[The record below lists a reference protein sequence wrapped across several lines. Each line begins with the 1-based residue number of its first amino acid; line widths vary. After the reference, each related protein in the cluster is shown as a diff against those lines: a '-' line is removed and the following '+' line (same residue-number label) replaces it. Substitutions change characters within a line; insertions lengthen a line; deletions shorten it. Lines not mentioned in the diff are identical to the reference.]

1 MHSNRNRSPNLGQ
14 GRSTGITQ
22 DIRWGVKHGLGL
34 GVFYS
39 MFVTVLY
46 VVTGGG
52 NVDDINLSL
61 GSLIAFYL
69 LGGVFCG
76 ATIGV
81 LRPLARSKR
90 GAYVVAAAASI
101 PAVIGA
107 VSLRYGPT
115 SQWPPESVIA
125 APICVIAF
133 SIIGVRHFWT
143 APPSRPQGDRGSD
156 HRR

>member
-1 MHSNRNRSPNLGQ
+1 MA
-14 GRSTGITQ
+14 Q
-22 DIRWGVKHGLGL
+22 DIRWGVRQGVGL

-52 NVDDINLSL
+52 NVRDVDLSL
-61 GSLIAFYL
+61 GSLVAFYL

-76 ATIGV
+76 AIVGL

-90 GAYVVAAAASI
+90 GAYVVAVAASI

-107 VSLRYGPT
+107 VSLRDGPP
-115 SQWPPESVIA
+115 SQWTPDAIIA
-125 APICVIAF
+125 APIAVIAF
-133 SIIGVRHFWT
+133 SIIGVRHLWT
-143 APPSRPQGDRGSD
+143 APPSQPHRDRDSGHHRGSGHDGDR
-156 HRR
+156 

>member
-1 MHSNRNRSPNLGQ
+1 MSIS
-14 GRSTGITQ
+14 Q

-52 NVDDINLSL
+52 NTHDINLPL
-61 GSLIAFYL
+61 GSLVAFYL

-76 ATIGV
+76 ATVGV
-81 LRPLARSKR
+81 LRPLARSKS

-107 VSLRYGPT
+107 VSLRDGPP
-115 SQWPPESVIA
+115 SQWTPDAIIA

-143 APPSRPQGDRGSD
+143 APPSQPQRDRDSGH
-156 HRR
+156 HR